1 MVMLLL
7 WVEAMEGSKGYMRG
21 EVGEVVDVEEVK
33 VGVLD
38 VFLARKTGHLR
49 SFKVFL
55 QVFPLLGQPDTVG
68 FQQVENRF

>member
-21 EVGEVVDVEEVK
+21 EAGEVVDVEEVK

-38 VFLARKTGHLR
+38 VFLARKARLLR
-49 SFKVFL
+49 PFKVFL
-55 QVFPLLGQPDTVG
+55 QVFPLLGHNDTVG
-68 FQQVENRF
+68 F